1 MSDAPFIAALAAAV
15 TAAGAIAL
23 PASAKDS
30 LPATPNQAHAKSQ
43 PRDTDRVC
51 WQEKPT
57 GSHITK
63 TVCTTRG
70 ELELRRRQDQAAL
83 SQQPRYVPPKGFGH

>member
-1 MSDAPFIAALAAAV
+1 MSAAPFIAALAAAI
-15 TAAGAIAL
+15 GLAL
-23 PASAKDS
+23 PALAEES
-30 LPATPNQAHAKSQ
+30 LPAPPNPAHAKPQ

-70 ELELRRRQDQAAL
+70 ELEQRRRQDQAAL